1 MIRISSNSTLFWK
14 IFLPT
19 FWFTFYGVFTIALW
33 TYKGPEQGLFLN
45 KEFRLGLTIFYAVGS
60 FLIYFTVLQVK
71 RVEYK
76 EEYFYVTNYFRTI
89 KIPFDLIRY
98 IDKTSYT
105 IFRRGKVYLYKETPF
120 GKSFTFIVYKR
131 TISELEKQYPE
142 LFIYKSP
149 PKE

>member
-45 KEFRLGLTIFYAVGS
+45 KEFLLGLTIFYAVGS
-60 FLIYFTVLQVK
+60 FLIYFTVLHVK

-76 EEYFYVTNYFRTI
+76 EEYLYVTNYFRTI

-105 IFRRGKVYLYKETPF
+105 IFRRRKVYLYKETPF
-120 GKSFTFIVYKR
+120 GKSFTF
-131 TISELEKQYPE
+131 
-142 LFIYKSP
+142 
-149 PKE
+149 